1 MGIEDLI
8 FWLFLGFALFS
19 RLFAWIIE
27 RLRGQGT
34 TPQPARQPES
44 VDDYFDEDWDEPQ
57 RESAAASPTPTAPT
71 QVPPQVMPKT
81 QGAALTRV
89 AAPVSGKLGTIEPA
103 ASTKATTPFTAAD
116 QGLRLRQQLG
126 LDQRSALQRSV
137 LLMAV
142 LGPCRAN
149 ERESGQRNDVSF

>member
-8 FWLFLGFALFS
+8 FWLILGFALFS

-57 RESAAASPTPTAPT
+57 RQSA
-71 QVPPQVMPKT
+71 
-81 QGAALTRV
+81 
-89 AAPVSGKLGTIEPA
+89 AAPVSGKTGKLGTIEPV
-103 ASTKATTPFTAAD
+103 ASTMATTPFTAAD

-149 ERESGQRNDVSF
+149 QRESGQKNDVSF